1 MGALCSTQSD
11 VYVEHGSA
19 IAQDVVLG
27 IIDTANTTVGN
38 ASRTKGETAP
48 VLWKVVEHNGS
59 SLDVPVDADGK
70 CIDLRDD
77 EVWILAPFAYCAKAG
92 LLDEATRDASG
103 ELAYRAILKSTPAY
117 RDGLLEMGGLF
128 VLWRAQALDRVDGV
142 AGAVRRRQP
151 AVVRVGRRRRPDRP
165 ADLPAA
171 EHERGEEV
179 RAAHARGERAP
190 RSASRARAR
199 RPAAVPHL
207 RQRRRARHVVVRECR
222 EGPWD
227 GKSRRV

>member
-19 IAQDVVLG
+19 IAQDVVLS

-128 VLWRAQALDRVDGV
+128 VLWRA
-142 AGAVRRRQP
+142 
-151 AVVRVGRRRRPDRP
+151 RRPSTESTAWLVRYAGGNPQSFESDVADGPTDRLTYLRRSTNEAKKFAP
-165 ADLPAA
+165 HM
-171 EHERGEEV
+171 HEV
-179 RAAHARGERAP
+179 SVPHDQLLAHAHAVLRRYHTFVNVIERDM
-190 RSASRARAR
+190 SS
-199 RPAAVPHL
+199 
-207 RQRRRARHVVVRECR
+207 
-222 EGPWD
+222 
-227 GKSRRV
+227 